1 VQGTLRREELSVD
14 VETGCAHCGLPI
26 RFRAGSDGRYDARG
40 DCSGLL
46 VFEPSIDWTRFREPN
61 IIDAY

>member
-1 VQGTLRREELSVD
+1 MD